1 MVGAAGKVT
10 TGEEPEPLE
19 GGVAYEG
26 VVGDGTLTGED
37 PEEEEEGG
45 DGGDVE

>member
-26 VVGDGTLTGED
+26 VVGDGTLTGE
-37 PEEEEEGG
+37 EEEGG